1 MLRWEIA
8 LYFSKAF
15 SIKKI
20 FFINERGGKI
30 DKIKERTRDR
40 YWNTVTAGFEDER
53 GVKSQG
59 MLIVL
64 ETETDKKIGPSLD
77 F

>member
-1 MLRWEIA
+1 MGNYLVLFKGIQ
-8 LYFSKAF
+8 Y
-15 SIKKI
+15 KKN

-40 YWNTVTAGFEDER
+40 YWNTVTVGFEDER

>member
-1 MLRWEIA
+1 M
-8 LYFSKAF
+8 YFSKAF

-53 GVKSQG
+53 GSRAK
-59 MLIVL
+59 
-64 ETETDKKIGPSLD
+64 EC
-77 F
+77 